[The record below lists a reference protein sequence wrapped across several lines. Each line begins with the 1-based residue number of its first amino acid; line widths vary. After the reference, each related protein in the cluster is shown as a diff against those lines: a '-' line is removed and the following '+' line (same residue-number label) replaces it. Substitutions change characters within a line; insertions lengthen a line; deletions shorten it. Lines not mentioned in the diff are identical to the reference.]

1 MAFAS
6 SSSDGDL
13 SPAATGTTSMF
24 SFSLRHIVPS
34 TEIPTRHCP
43 VLLNEPHCDQPRNL
57 SNDLGWNPFLPIMHP
72 KFDQLDTG
80 GTALQ
85 LLYKDKGSKT
95 AQPLNVSWESCAV
108 VSSSEVLLKS
118 GFGRQID
125 EHSAVIRFNE
135 APAGGRFARDVGS
148 RTTIRLQNGQ
158 RCGFSDSKPAEYCL
172 GFTGAGV
179 HCQNKVKCKFLEPQ
193 PRLEAYLRDY
203 WTHHTPPRD
212 WLREDVSGVKVT
224 PGGKTLRVS
233 GGFGGVLVAM
243 NLCKRVT
250 VYGLGGG
257 ARGNHYFKKEAG
269 VKTKASSKPKP
280 WVKKH
285 HFAFEAKA
293 TVFLAAG
300 GVPGVLAPG
309 VK

>member
-1 MAFAS
+1 MSLQARGQGLLKACTAHVTQTRITFVL
-6 SSSDGDL
+6 GVILGLLIIEYFLDL
-13 SPAATGTTSMF
+13 TVQHKNIHATGTTSMF

-179 HCQNKVKCKFLEPQ
+179 HCQNKCMALEVVH
-193 PRLEAYLRDY
+193 EGI
-203 WTHHTPPRD
+203 TT
-212 WLREDVSGVKVT
+212 S
-224 PGGKTLRVS
+224 
-233 GGFGGVLVAM
+233 
-243 NLCKRVT
+243 KRK
-250 VYGLGGG
+250 LG
-257 ARGNHYFKKEAG
+257 
-269 VKTKASSKPKP
+269 
-280 WVKKH
+280 
-285 HFAFEAKA
+285 
-293 TVFLAAG
+293 
-300 GVPGVLAPG
+300 
-309 VK
+309 